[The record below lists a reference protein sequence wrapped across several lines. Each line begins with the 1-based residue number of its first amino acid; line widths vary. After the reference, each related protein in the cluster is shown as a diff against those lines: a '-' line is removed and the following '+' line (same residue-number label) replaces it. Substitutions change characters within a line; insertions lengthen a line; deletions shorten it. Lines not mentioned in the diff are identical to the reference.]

1 MIRNISISAFINT
14 IFILA
19 LVAVSITFAIFIKL
33 DKQRY
38 NITMQK
44 KYELVAENIIKS
56 LESKP
61 SETGIKFIIN
71 QFKLIQIKDKKLKLK
86 LLNEGK
92 PLILRD
98 TIDGIY
104 RIISLDD
111 MLYIYVQRDGY
122 NLMLKDTQT
131 YTYNLIII
139 SLAIAISLGVLFSLY
154 YILKKKLKP
163 LRNLNKEIKKFS
175 EGNFNVKIKSNSS
188 DEIGTIAKTFDE
200 ALTHINNQ
208 RKSKDLFMRNMMHE
222 LKTPITKAMFIA
234 ETLEDEK
241 KRDMLQ
247 KAFHRM
253 DDIIK
258 ELAMVEKLTS
268 NNTFVYKELSSFS
281 KIYTRTLDI
290 SLLSPDKISSKIED
304 FKLNVD
310 VVMFSIALKNLIDNA
325 IKFSP
330 DSHAFL
336 DANRHRIDIISQG
349 EPLKEKLEYYTEPF
363 SQEEKRSDGFG
374 LGLYIVKT
382 IANLHEFKLIYKHN
396 KGKNIFSILI
406 D

>member
-19 LVAVSITFAIFIKL
+19 LIAISLTFAIFIKL

-44 KYELVAENIIKS
+44 KYELVAESILKS
-56 LESKP
+56 LSNKP
-61 SETGIKFIIN
+61 TKNGLKFIID
-71 QFKLIQIKDKKLKLK
+71 QFKMIQIQDNKRKLNIINK
-86 LLNEGK
+86 GK
-92 PLILRD
+92 TLILRD
-98 TIDGIY
+98 TAEGIY
-104 RIISLDD
+104 RIFSTDD
-111 MLYIYVQRDGY
+111 ILYIYVQRDGY
-122 NLMLKDTQT
+122 NLMIKDTQT

-154 YILKKKLKP
+154 YILKRKLKP
-163 LRNLNKEIKKFS
+163 LRNLNNEIKKFS
-175 EGNFNVKIKSNSS
+175 EGDCNVRIKYHSK

-200 ALTHINNQ
+200 ALTQINNQ

-234 ETLEDEK
+234 ETLEDKK

-268 NNTFVYKELSSFS
+268 SNTFLYKELTSFF
-281 KIYTRTLDI
+281 KIYNRTI
-290 SLLSPDKISSKIED
+290 EIALLSPDKISTKIQD
-304 FKLNVD
+304 FNLNADTAMLSV
-310 VVMFSIALKNLIDNA
+310 ALKNLIDNA

-330 DSHAFL
+330 NAHAIL
-336 DANRHRIDIISQG
+336 NANKHRIDIISQG
-349 EPLKEKLEYYTEPF
+349 EPLKENLEYYTEPF

-382 IANLHEFKLIYKHN
+382 IANLHGYKLIYKHN